1 MKIIFQK
8 QGIGSGGVSNGF
20 GREIIHMD
28 KYLNYTLEQ
37 LLWDES
43 FRTLILRPTPEEELA
58 KDNWILSNPE
68 KAGIFLEAEEII
80 RSIKTK
86 NSALP
91 DNERTGSVREI
102 LLKTSRKPARTL
114 PLKMLLRVAAS
125 VLVAVG
131 LFFAGKRI
139 LDTPTIQTADN
150 QTIRKENRSGISQLI
165 RLEDGSGVV
174 LKPGSYITFPK
185 HFEKQKREV
194 QLTGEAFFEVSGNPD
209 RPFFVY
215 AGKSVTKVL
224 GTSFNIR
231 AFEAD
236 DDITVR
242 VKTGKV
248 AVYYEDK
255 TDGKNSA
262 KPNLLEPNEQLTLN
276 KQDNSSRMDAVPAGK
291 TESTIEMQSE
301 IPVSGLFADIR
312 KAYGVNIEFDQE
324 KLKHCAVMA
333 NLADLHLLEKLDAIC
348 MAINATYTVSEGKVT
363 ITGPGC

>member
-1 MKIIFQK
+1 
-8 QGIGSGGVSNGF
+8 
-20 GREIIHMD
+20 MD

-43 FRTLILRPTPEEELA
+43 FRKLILHPTPEEELA
-58 KDNWILSNPE
+58 KNNWILSNPE
-68 KAGIFLEAEEII
+68 KAGIFLEAGDII
-80 RSIKTK
+80 RSIKTQ
-86 NSALP
+86 NSTLP
-91 DNERTGSVREI
+91 ESERADAVRDI
-102 LLKTSRKPARTL
+102 LLKTSRKPVRTV
-114 PLKMLLRVAAS
+114 PLTMLLRIAAS
-125 VLVAVG
+125 VLFAVG
-131 LFFAGKRI
+131 LFFAGKSM
-139 LDTPTIQTADN
+139 LDRPGTQMETAGV
-150 QTIRKENRSGISQLI
+150 QTILKENNSNVSQLI

-174 LKPGSYITFPK
+174 LNPGSYITFPK
-185 HFEKQKREV
+185 HFDKRKREV
-194 QLTGEAFFEVSGNPD
+194 QLSGEAFFEVSRNPD

-236 DDITVR
+236 DDITVL

-255 TDGKNSA
+255 TEGKNKV
-262 KPNLLEPNEQLTLN
+262 KPNLLEQNEQLTLS
-276 KQDNSSRMDAVPAGK
+276 KQDNSSRLDALPTGK
-291 TESTIEMQSE
+291 IESTIEMQSE

-348 MAINATYTVSEGKVT
+348 LAINATYTVSEGKVT

>member
-1 MKIIFQK
+1 
-8 QGIGSGGVSNGF
+8 
-20 GREIIHMD
+20 MD

-43 FRTLILRPTPEEELA
+43 FRKFILRPTPEEELT
-58 KDNWILSNPE
+58 KNNWILSNPE
-68 KAGIFLEAEEII
+68 KAGIFLEAEDII
-80 RSIKTK
+80 RTIKTE
-86 NSALP
+86 NSTLP
-91 DNERTGSVREI
+91 DNERTDSVREI
-102 LLKTSRKPARTL
+102 LLKTSRKPVRTV
-114 PLKMLLRVAAS
+114 PLTMLLRVAES
-125 VLVAVG
+125 VLFAVG
-131 LFFAGKRI
+131 LFFAEKKN
-139 LDTPTIQTADN
+139 LDRPSRQLETAGAH
-150 QTIRKENRSGISQLI
+150 TIRKENNSNTSQLI
-165 RLEDGSGVV
+165 RLEDGSGIV
-174 LKPGSYITFPK
+174 LKPGSYITYPK
-185 HFEKQKREV
+185 HFDKQKREV
-194 QLTGEAFFEVSGNPD
+194 QLTGEAFFEVSRNPD

-231 AFEAD
+231 AFESD
-236 DDITVR
+236 DDITVL

-255 TDGKNSA
+255 TEGKNSA
-262 KPNLLEPNEQLTLN
+262 KPNLLEPNEQLTLK
-276 KQDNSSRMDAVPAGK
+276 KQDNSSRLDAVPAGR

-312 KAYGVNIEFDQE
+312 KTYGVNIEFDQE

-348 MAINATYTVSEGKVT
+348 LAINATYTVSEGKVT